1 MRLESAVK
9 LPKKALSLVVGLVAL
24 AVGSTVYAQDEAP
37 EEAAAVTADSSSPE
51 ASFNRELLTIEEE
64 VNGLKERVFR
74 SKATLQLL
82 KEIVIQGAT
91 TGSSATIWH
100 VNELGKSYTL
110 ESISYFL
117 DGQGRFSK
125 SDPGGS
131 LDASREFKVFE
142 GAVPPGEH
150 NVTVNVKLR
159 GSGFGIFKYVEKYEI
174 NFKANTS
181 FVAEEGKSCQVRV
194 VLEKRK
200 GIGQS
205 FTERPNVNFDTR
217 CVRMQASE
225 GAEGTQGAQ

>member
-1 MRLESAVK
+1 MK
-9 LPKKALSLVVGLVAL
+9 LSKKALSLVMGLVAL
-24 AVGSTVYAQDEAP
+24 AVGSTVHAQDEADAG
-37 EEAAAVTADSSSPE
+37 AATASAEPAASASPDQ
-51 ASFNRELLTIEEE
+51 SFNRELLTIEEE

-100 VNELGKSYTL
+100 VNELGKSYTV

-125 SDPGGS
+125 SDASGS
-131 LDASREFKVFE
+131 LDDSNEFKVFE

-159 GSGFGIFKYVEKYEI
+159 GSGYGIFKYVEKYEI

-217 CVRMQASE
+217 CVRMQSTE
-225 GAEGTQGAQ
+225 GAEGTQDGQ